1 MKKLLGLA
9 LALAM
14 IPGLAFAAEPITLY
28 INGID
33 ARDYKEPPIVREDRL
48 FLPIGSVAEA
58 MGVKADWD
66 DKSKTVT
73 VGDVEMVVG
82 EKDYAAKGEKMTM
95 DVAPFIEKN
104 RTYVPLRF
112 LAEGMKLPVTWDGEK
127 RAAVVG
133 AYKGAPAFTP
143 EKTVTYGNVTFSLPK
158 DWEKQLVITYDHNQV
173 TFYDKMNH
181 EAQESLGRIGE
192 ITTMANPDS
201 PVPAI
206 LLAKGDCFYTL
217 CTFASD
223 VQVAD
228 TGNQKLCD
236 SYTKSNQL
244 VREILKTVEINDVF
258 KGADRVKVGDISMV
272 LPEAY
277 KDVIGV
283 KESEGKVV
291 LFEKTNEKAKKGTGL
306 IGTFQVVN
314 QKGLEKIK
322 EDYRLFRYNKDGS
335 LIFVWADTPAAKD
348 PVLKK
353 AYEEGLGKAAEILHT
368 VK

>member
-14 IPGLAFAAEPITLY
+14 IPGLAFAAKPVTIY
-28 INGID
+28 VNGMD
-33 ARDYKEPPIVREDRL
+33 REDFKDQPIVRDEGL
-48 FLPIGSVAEA
+48 FLPIRCLAES
-58 MGVKADWD
+58 MGLTVDWD
-66 DKSKTVT
+66 GGSKTVT

-82 EKDYAAKGEKMTM
+82 EKEFVAKGEKKTM

-112 LAEGMKLPVTWDGEK
+112 LAEGMKLPVTWDGK
-127 RAAVVG
+127 NRAAVVG
-133 AYKGAPAFTP
+133 AYKSAPAFTP
-143 EKTVTYGNVTFSLPK
+143 EKTVSYGNVTFSLPK
-158 DWEKQLVITYDHNQV
+158 DWEKQLTITYAYNQV

-181 EAQESLGRIGE
+181 DAQDGYGVIAD
-192 ITTMANPDS
+192 ITPMADPKS

-206 LLAKGDCFYTL
+206 LLHKGNCFYTL
-217 CTFASD
+217 ATFASD

-228 TGNQKLCD
+228 TGNKKLCD

-258 KGADRVKVGDISMV
+258 KEADRVNVGEVSMV

-283 KESEGKVV
+283 EESDGKVA

-306 IGTFQVVN
+306 IGTFRVVD
-314 QKGLEKIK
+314 QKGLEKMK

-335 LIFVWADTPAAKD
+335 LIFVWADKPSLKD

-353 AYEEGLGKAAEILHT
+353 AYEEGVGKAGDILQT

>member
-33 ARDYKEPPIVREDRL
+33 ARDYKEQPIVREDRL

-66 DKSKTVT
+66 NKSKTVT
-73 VGDVEMVVG
+73 VGDVKMVVG

-173 TFYDKMNH
+173 TFYDKMNY
-181 EAQESLGRIGE
+181 EAQDGLGRIGE
-192 ITTMANPDS
+192 IINTANPDS

-223 VQVAD
+223 VQVVD

-244 VREILKTVEINDVF
+244 VREILKTVDINDMF
-258 KGADRVKVGDISMV
+258 KEADRVKIGPVSMV

-277 KDVIGV
+277 RDSIGV
-283 KESEGKVV
+283 KESAGRVV
-291 LFEKTNEKAKKGTGL
+291 LFEKTNEKAKKGSGL
-306 IGTFQVVN
+306 IGSFRVLT
-314 QKGLEKIK
+314 QKELENIK
-322 EDYRLFRYNKDGS
+322 ENYRVFHYSKDGS
-335 LIFVWADTPAAKD
+335 LVFTWADVPGRRD

-353 AYEEGLGKAAEILHT
+353 AYEEASDKVGDILET

>member
-1 MKKLLGLA
+1 MKKLFGLA

-33 ARDYKEPPIVREDRL
+33 ARDYKEQPILRDNRL
-48 FLPIGSVAEA
+48 FLPVRSVTEA
-58 MGVKADWD
+58 MGYKVDW
-66 DKSKTVT
+66 KGESKTVT

-82 EKDYAAKGEKMTM
+82 EKDYVARGEKMTM
-95 DVAPFIEKN
+95 EAAPFIERD
-104 RTYVPLRF
+104 RTYVPLG
-112 LAEGMKLPVTWDGEK
+112 LLTEGMKLPATWDEK
-127 RAAVVG
+127 HRAAVVG
-133 AYKGAPAFTP
+133 EYKGAPTFTP
-143 EKTVTYGNVTFSLPK
+143 NETVTYGNITFSLPK
-158 DWEKQLVITYDHNQV
+158 DWEKQLTITYAYDRV
-173 TFYDKMNH
+173 AFYDKMNH
-181 EAQESLGRIGE
+181 EVQDGYGVIAD
-192 ITTMANPDS
+192 ITPMADPKS

-206 LLAKGDCFYTL
+206 LLHKGNCFYTL
-217 CTFASD
+217 ATFASD

-228 TGNQKLCD
+228 TGNKKLCD

-258 KGADRVKVGDISMV
+258 KEADRVKVGEVSMV

-283 KESEGKVV
+283 EEAEGNVL
-291 LFEKTNEKAKKGTGL
+291 LFEKTNEKAKKGSGL
-306 IGTFQVVN
+306 IGTFRVVN
-314 QKGLEKIK
+314 QKELEKIE

-335 LIFVWADTPAAKD
+335 LIFVRADKPSLKD

-353 AYEEGLGKAAEILHT
+353 AYEEGVGKAGDILQT

>member
-14 IPGLAFAAEPITLY
+14 IPGLAFAAEPVLLY
-28 INGID
+28 VNGID
-33 ARDYKEPPIVREDRL
+33 GRNYEQQPILRDDRL
-48 FLPIGSVAEA
+48 FLPVRSVTEA
-58 MGVKADWD
+58 MGYKVDW
-66 DKSKTVT
+66 KGESKTVT
-73 VGDVEMVVG
+73 VGDIEMVVG
-82 EKDYAAKGEKMTM
+82 EKDYVAKGEKMTM
-95 DVAPFIEKN
+95 DVAPFIEKD

-112 LAEGMKLPVTWDGEK
+112 LADGMKLPVTWDGK
-127 RAAVVG
+127 NRVAVVG
-133 AYKGAPAFTP
+133 EYKSAPKFTRS
-143 EKTVTYGNVTFSLPK
+143 KTVTYGNVTFSLPK

-173 TFYDKMNH
+173 TFYDKMNY
-181 EAQESLGRIGE
+181 EAQDGLGRIGE
-192 ITTMANPDS
+192 IINTANPDS

-206 LLAKGDCFYTL
+206 LLAKGNCFYTL

-223 VQVAD
+223 VQVVD

-244 VREILKTVEINDVF
+244 VREILKTVEIDDVY
-258 KGADRVKVGDISMV
+258 KEADRVKIGPVSMV

-283 KESEGKVV
+283 EEAGGNVL
-291 LFEKTNEKAKKGTGL
+291 LFEKTNEKAKKGSGL
-306 IGTFQVVN
+306 IGTFRVVN
-314 QKGLEKIK
+314 QKELEKIE

-335 LIFVWADTPAAKD
+335 LIFVRADKPSLKD

-353 AYEEGLGKAAEILHT
+353 AYEEGVGKAGDILQT

>member
-48 FLPIGSVAEA
+48 FLPIGSVTEA

-66 DKSKTVT
+66 SESKTVT

-82 EKDYAAKGEKMTM
+82 EKDYVAKGEKMTM

-112 LAEGMKLPVTWDGEK
+112 LAEGMKLPVTWDGK
-127 RAAVVG
+127 NRAAVVG
-133 AYKGAPAFTP
+133 EYKGAPNFTP

-158 DWEKQLVITYDHNQV
+158 DWEKQLTITYAFNQV

-181 EAQESLGRIGE
+181 DVQDGLGRIGE
-192 ITTMANPDS
+192 ITNTANPDS

-206 LLAKGDCFYTL
+206 LLAKGNCFYTL
-217 CTFASD
+217 FTFSSD
-223 VQVAD
+223 VQVVD

-244 VREILKTVEINDVF
+244 VREILKTAEINDVF
-258 KGADRVKVGDISMV
+258 NEADRVKMGEVSMV
-272 LPEAY
+272 IPEAY

-283 KESEGKVV
+283 KESGGKVV
-291 LFEKTNEKAKKGTGL
+291 LFEKTNEKAKKGMGL

-314 QKGLEKIK
+314 QKELENIK
-322 EDYRLFRYNKDGS
+322 ENYRVFHYSKDGS
-335 LIFVWADTPAAKD
+335 LVFTWADVPGRRD
-348 PVLKK
+348 PILKK
-353 AYEEGLGKAAEILHT
+353 AYEEGSGKVGDILET
-368 VK
+368 VE

>member
-9 LALAM
+9 LALVM
-14 IPGLAFAAEPITLY
+14 IPGLAFAAGPITLH

-33 ARDYKEPPIVREDRL
+33 ARDYKEQPVVRDNRL
-48 FLPIGSVAEA
+48 FLPVRSVTEA

-66 DKSKTVT
+66 GKSKTVT

-82 EKDYAAKGEKMTM
+82 EKDYVVHGEKMTM

-112 LAEGMKLPVTWDGEK
+112 LAEGMKLPVTWDGK
-127 RAAVVG
+127 NRAAVVG
-133 AYKGAPAFTP
+133 EYKSAPNFTRS
-143 EKTVTYGNVTFSLPK
+143 KTVTYGNVTFSLPK
-158 DWEKQLVITYDHNQV
+158 DWEKQLTITYDFNQV

-181 EAQESLGRIGE
+181 EVQDGLGRIGE
-192 ITTMANPDS
+192 IVPMAKPDS

-206 LLAKGDCFYTL
+206 LLAKGNCFYTL
-217 CTFASD
+217 FTFSSD
-223 VQVAD
+223 VQVVD

-258 KGADRVKVGDISMV
+258 NEADRVKIGPVSMV
-272 LPEAY
+272 IPEAY
-277 KDVIGV
+277 KDAIGV
-283 KESEGKVV
+283 KESGGKVV
-291 LFEKTNEKAKKGTGL
+291 LFEKTNEQAKKGMGI
-306 IGTFQVVN
+306 IGSFQVVT
-314 QKGLEKIK
+314 QKELEKIK
-322 EDYRLFRYNKDGS
+322 ENYRLYRYNKDGS
-335 LIFVWADTPAAKD
+335 LIFIWADVPGRRD

-353 AYEEGLGKAAEILHT
+353 AYEEGVGKAGDILQT
-368 VK
+368 VE

>member
-1 MKKLLGLA
+1 MKKLFGLA

-14 IPGLAFAAEPITLY
+14 IPGLAFAAKPVTIY
-28 INGID
+28 VNGMD
-33 ARDYKEPPIVREDRL
+33 REDFKDQPIVRDEGL
-48 FLPIGSVAEA
+48 FLPIRCLAES
-58 MGVKADWD
+58 MGLTVDWD
-66 DKSKTVT
+66 GGSKTVT

-82 EKDYAAKGEKMTM
+82 EKDYVARGEKMTM
-95 DVAPFIEKN
+95 EAAPFIERD
-104 RTYVPLRF
+104 RTYVPLG
-112 LAEGMKLPVTWDGEK
+112 LLTEGMKLPATWDEK
-127 RAAVVG
+127 HRAAVVG
-133 AYKGAPAFTP
+133 AYKSAPAFTP
-143 EKTVTYGNVTFSLPK
+143 EKTVSYGNVTFSLPK
-158 DWEKQLVITYDHNQV
+158 DWEKQLTITYAYNQV

-181 EAQESLGRIGE
+181 DAQDGYGVIAD
-192 ITTMANPDS
+192 ITPMADPKS

-206 LLAKGDCFYTL
+206 LLHKGNCFYTL
-217 CTFASD
+217 ATFASD

-228 TGNQKLCD
+228 TGDKKLCD

-258 KGADRVKVGDISMV
+258 SEADRVKVGEVSMV

-283 KESEGKVV
+283 EEIGGKVA

-306 IGTFQVVN
+306 IGTFRVVD
-314 QKGLEKIK
+314 QKGLEKMK

-335 LIFVWADTPAAKD
+335 LIFVWADKPSLKD

-353 AYEEGLGKAAEILHT
+353 AYEEGVGKAGDILQT

>member
-1 MKKLLGLA
+1 MKKLLGLT

-33 ARDYKEPPIVREDRL
+33 ARDYKEQPIVREDRL
-48 FLPIGSVAEA
+48 FLPVRSVTEA

-66 DKSKTVT
+66 KKSKTVT
-73 VGDVEMVVG
+73 VVDVKMVVG
-82 EKDYAAKGEKMTM
+82 EKDYVAKGEKKTM
-95 DVAPFIEKN
+95 DVAPFIEKD
-104 RTYVPLRF
+104 RTYVPVRF
-112 LAEGMKLPVTWDGEK
+112 LAEGMKLPVTWDEK
-127 RAAVVG
+127 HRAAVVG
-133 AYKGAPAFTP
+133 EYKGAPTFTP
-143 EKTVTYGNVTFSLPK
+143 NETVTYGNITFSLPK
-158 DWEKQLVITYDHNQV
+158 DWEKQLTITYAYDRV
-173 TFYDKMNH
+173 AFYDKMNH
-181 EAQESLGRIGE
+181 EVQDGYGVIAD
-192 ITTMANPDS
+192 ITPMADPKS

-206 LLAKGDCFYTL
+206 LLHKGNCFYTL
-217 CTFASD
+217 ATFASD

-228 TGNQKLCD
+228 TGNKKLCD

-244 VREILKTVEINDVF
+244 VKEILKTVEINDVF
-258 KGADRVKVGDISMV
+258 SEADRVKVGEVFMV

-283 KESEGKVV
+283 EEAEGNVL

-306 IGTFQVVN
+306 IGTFRVVN
-314 QKGLEKIK
+314 QKELEKIK

-335 LIFVWADTPAAKD
+335 LIFVWADKPRAKD

-353 AYEEGLGKAAEILHT
+353 AYEEGVGKAGDILQT

>member
-1 MKKLLGLA
+1 MKKLLGLT

-33 ARDYKEPPIVREDRL
+33 ARDYKEQPIVREDRL
-48 FLPIGSVAEA
+48 FLPVRSVTEA

-66 DKSKTVT
+66 KKSKTVT
-73 VGDVEMVVG
+73 VGDIEMVVG
-82 EKDYAAKGEKMTM
+82 EKDYVANGEKKTM
-95 DVAPFIEKN
+95 DVAPFIEKD
-104 RTYVPLRF
+104 RTYVPVRF
-112 LAEGMKLPVTWDGEK
+112 LAEGMKLPVTWDGK
-127 RAAVVG
+127 NRAAIVG
-133 AYKGAPAFTP
+133 AYKGDAAFKP
-143 EKTVTYGNVTFSLPK
+143 EKTVTYGNATFSLPK
-158 DWEKQLVITYDHNQV
+158 DWEKQLVITYSHHQV

-181 EAQESLGRIGE
+181 DAQESMGRIGE

-206 LLAKGDCFYTL
+206 LLAKGNYFYTL

-223 VQVAD
+223 VQVVD
-228 TGNQKLCD
+228 TGNKKLCD

-244 VREILKTVEINDVF
+244 VKEILKTVEINDVF
-258 KGADRVKVGDISMV
+258 KDADPVKVGDISMV
-272 LPEAY
+272 IPKAY
-277 KDVIGV
+277 KDAIGA
-283 KESEGKVV
+283 EETGGKVV
-291 LFEKTNEKAKKGTGL
+291 LFEKTNEKAKKGSGL

-314 QKGLEKIK
+314 QKELEKING
-322 EDYRLFRYNKDGS
+322 DYNLLRYNKDNS
-335 LIFVWADTPAAKD
+335 LIFLWAEEPAVKD

-353 AYEEGLGKAAEILHT
+353 AYTDGMGKAYEILET

>member
-33 ARDYKEPPIVREDRL
+33 ARDYKEQPIVREDRL

-66 DKSKTVT
+66 GKSKTVT

-82 EKDYAAKGEKMTM
+82 EYKS
-95 DVAPFIEKN
+95 APN
-104 RTYVPLRF
+104 
-112 LAEGMKLPVTWDGEK
+112 
-127 RAAVVG
+127 
-133 AYKGAPAFTP
+133 FTP

-158 DWEKQLVITYDHNQV
+158 DWEKQLTITYDFNQV

-181 EAQESLGRIGE
+181 EVQDGLGRIGE
-192 ITTMANPDS
+192 IVPMAKPDS

-206 LLAKGDCFYTL
+206 LLAKGNCFYTL
-217 CTFASD
+217 FTFSSD

-228 TGNQKLCD
+228 TGNKKLCD

-258 KGADRVKVGDISMV
+258 KEADRVKVGEVSMV

-283 KESEGKVV
+283 EEAGGNVL
-291 LFEKTNEKAKKGTGL
+291 LFEKTNEKAKKGSGL
-306 IGTFQVVN
+306 IGTFRVVN
-314 QKGLEKIK
+314 QKELEKIE

-335 LIFVWADTPAAKD
+335 LIFVRADKPSLKD

-353 AYEEGLGKAAEILHT
+353 AYEEGVGKAGDILQT

>member
-33 ARDYKEPPIVREDRL
+33 ARDYKEQPILRDNRL
-48 FLPIGSVAEA
+48 FLPVRSVTEA
-58 MGVKADWD
+58 MGYKVDW
-66 DKSKTVT
+66 KGESKTVT

-82 EKDYAAKGEKMTM
+82 EKDYVAKGEKKTM

-112 LAEGMKLPVTWDGEK
+112 LAEGMKLPVAWDGK
-127 RAAVVG
+127 NRTAVVG
-133 AYKGAPAFTP
+133 AYKSAPAFTP
-143 EKTVTYGNVTFSLPK
+143 EKTVSYGNVSFSLPK
-158 DWEKQLVITYDHNQV
+158 DWEKQLTITYAYNQV

-181 EAQESLGRIGE
+181 DAQDGYGRIGE
-192 ITTMANPDS
+192 IVNTANPDY

-206 LLAKGDCFYTL
+206 LLAKGNCFYTL
-217 CTFASD
+217 FAFSSD
-223 VQVAD
+223 VQVVD

-258 KGADRVKVGDISMV
+258 KEADRVKVGEVSMV

-283 KESEGKVV
+283 EEAEGNVL

-306 IGTFQVVN
+306 IGTFRVVN
-314 QKGLEKIK
+314 QRELEKIK

-335 LIFVWADTPAAKD
+335 LIFVWADKPSLKD

-353 AYEEGLGKAAEILHT
+353 AYEEGVGKAGDILQT

>member
-33 ARDYKEPPIVREDRL
+33 ARDYKEQPILRDNRL
-48 FLPIGSVAEA
+48 FLPVRSVTEA
-58 MGVKADWD
+58 MGYKVDW
-66 DKSKTVT
+66 KGESKTVT

-82 EKDYAAKGEKMTM
+82 EKDYVAKGEKKTM

-112 LAEGMKLPVTWDGEK
+112 LAEGMKLPVTWDGK
-127 RAAVVG
+127 NRAAVVG
-133 AYKGAPAFTP
+133 EYKSAPAFKP

-158 DWEKQLVITYDHNQV
+158 DWEKQLTITYAYNQV

-181 EAQESLGRIGE
+181 DADKDFGRIGE
-192 ITTMANPDS
+192 IVPMAKPDS

-206 LLAKGDCFYTL
+206 LLAKGNCFYTL

-223 VQVAD
+223 VQVVD
-228 TGNQKLCD
+228 VGNKALCD

-244 VREILKTVEINDVF
+244 VKEILKTVEINDVF
-258 KGADRVKVGDISMV
+258 SEADRVKVGEVSMV

-283 KESEGKVV
+283 EESDGNVL

-306 IGTFQVVN
+306 IGTFRVVD
-314 QKGLEKIK
+314 QKGLEKMK

-335 LIFVWADTPAAKD
+335 LIFVWADKPSLKD

-353 AYEEGLGKAAEILHT
+353 AYEEGVGKAGDILQT

>member
-14 IPGLAFAAEPITLY
+14 IPGLAFAAEPVLLY
-28 INGID
+28 VNGID
-33 ARDYKEPPIVREDRL
+33 GRNYEQQPILRDDRL
-48 FLPIGSVAEA
+48 FLPVRSVTEA
-58 MGVKADWD
+58 MGYKVDW
-66 DKSKTVT
+66 KGESRTVT

-82 EKDYAAKGEKMTM
+82 KKDYVSKGEKMTM

-112 LAEGMKLPVTWDGEK
+112 LADGMKLPVTWDGK
-127 RAAVVG
+127 NRVAVVG
-133 AYKGAPAFTP
+133 EYKSAPNFTRS
-143 EKTVTYGNVTFSLPK
+143 KTVTYGNVTFSLPK
-158 DWEKQLVITYDHNQV
+158 DWEKQLTITYDHNQV

-181 EAQESLGRIGE
+181 EAQDGLGRIGE
-192 ITTMANPDS
+192 IINTANPDS

-206 LLAKGDCFYTL
+206 LLAKGNCFYTI

-228 TGNQKLCD
+228 TGNQKLAD

-244 VREILKTVEINDVF
+244 VKEILKTVEIDDVF
-258 KGADRVKVGDISMV
+258 KEADRVKIGPVSMV

-277 KDVIGV
+277 RDAIGV
-283 KESEGKVV
+283 KESAGRVV
-291 LFEKTNEKAKKGTGL
+291 LFEKTNEKAKKGSGL
-306 IGTFQVVN
+306 IGSFRVLT
-314 QKGLEKIK
+314 QKELENIK
-322 EDYRLFRYNKDGS
+322 ENYRVFHYSKDGS
-335 LIFVWADTPAAKD
+335 LVFTWADVPGRRD

-353 AYEEGLGKAAEILHT
+353 AYEEGSGKVGDILET
-368 VK
+368 VE

>member
-14 IPGLAFAAEPITLY
+14 IPGLAFAAKPITLY

-33 ARDYKEPPIVREDRL
+33 ARDYKEQPVVRDNRL
-48 FLPIGSVAEA
+48 FLPVRSVSEA
-58 MGVKADWD
+58 MGYKVDW
-66 DKSKTVT
+66 KSESKTVT
-73 VGDVEMVVG
+73 VGEVEMVVG
-82 EKDYAAKGEKMTM
+82 EKDYVANGEKQTM

-104 RTYVPLRF
+104 RTYVPVRF
-112 LAEGMKLPVTWDGEK
+112 LAEGMKLPVSWDGK
-127 RAAVVG
+127 NRAAVVG
-133 AYKGAPAFTP
+133 AYKGTPAFEP

-158 DWEKQLVITYDHNQV
+158 DWEKQLTITYDYNQV

-181 EAQESLGRIGE
+181 ALQDGYGRIGE
-192 ITTMANPDS
+192 IRAMANPDS

-206 LLAKGDCFYTL
+206 LLAKGNCFYTL
-217 CTFASD
+217 CTFSSD
-223 VQVAD
+223 VQVVD
-228 TGNQKLCD
+228 IGDKKLCD

-244 VREILKTVEINDVF
+244 VKEILKTVEINDVF
-258 KGADRVKVGDISMV
+258 SEADRVKVGEVSMV

-283 KESEGKVV
+283 EEIGGNVS

-306 IGTFQVVN
+306 IGTFRVVD
-314 QKGLEKIK
+314 QKGLEKMK

-335 LIFVWADTPAAKD
+335 LIFVWADKPSLKD

-353 AYEEGLGKAAEILHT
+353 AYEEGVGKAGDILQT

>member
-33 ARDYKEPPIVREDRL
+33 ARDYKEQPILRDNRL
-48 FLPIGSVAEA
+48 FLPVRSVTEA
-58 MGVKADWD
+58 MGYKVDW
-66 DKSKTVT
+66 KGESKTVT

-82 EKDYAAKGEKMTM
+82 EKDYVARSEKMTM
-95 DVAPFIEKN
+95 EAAPFIERD
-104 RTYVPLRF
+104 RTYVPLG
-112 LAEGMKLPVTWDGEK
+112 LLTEGMKLPATWDEK
-127 RAAVVG
+127 HRAAVVG
-133 AYKGAPAFTP
+133 EYKGAPTFTP
-143 EKTVTYGNVTFSLPK
+143 NETVTYGNITFSLPK
-158 DWEKQLVITYDHNQV
+158 DWEKQLTITYAYDRV
-173 TFYDKMNH
+173 AFYDKMNH
-181 EAQESLGRIGE
+181 EVQDGYGVIAD
-192 ITTMANPDS
+192 ITPMADPKS

-206 LLAKGDCFYTL
+206 LLHKGNCFYTL
-217 CTFASD
+217 ATFASD

-228 TGNQKLCD
+228 TGNKKLCD

-244 VREILKTVEINDVF
+244 VKEILKTVEINDVF
-258 KGADRVKVGDISMV
+258 SEADRVKVGGVSMV

-283 KESEGKVV
+283 EEAEGNVL

-306 IGTFQVVN
+306 IGTFRVVN
-314 QKGLEKIK
+314 QRELEKIK

-335 LIFVWADTPAAKD
+335 LIFVRADKPSLED

-353 AYEEGLGKAAEILHT
+353 AYEEGVGKAGDILQT

>member
-1 MKKLLGLA
+1 MKKLLGLT

-14 IPGLAFAAEPITLY
+14 IPGLAFAADPITLY

-33 ARDYKEPPIVREDRL
+33 ARDYKEQPIVREDRL
-48 FLPIGSVAEA
+48 FLPVRSVTEA
-58 MGVKADWD
+58 MGYKVDWKAE
-66 DKSKTVT
+66 SKTVT
-73 VGDVEMVVG
+73 VGDVKMVVG
-82 EKDYAAKGEKMTM
+82 EKDYVAKGEKKTM
-95 DVAPFIEKN
+95 DVAPFIEKD
-104 RTYVPLRF
+104 RTYVPVRF
-112 LAEGMKLPVTWDGEK
+112 LAEGMKLPVTWDGK
-127 RAAVVG
+127 NRAAIVG
-133 AYKGAPAFTP
+133 AYKGAPAFEP

-158 DWEKQLVITYDHNQV
+158 DWEKQLTITYAYNQV

-181 EAQESLGRIGE
+181 EVQDGYGVIAD
-192 ITTMANPDS
+192 ITPMADPKS

-206 LLAKGDCFYTL
+206 LLHKGNCFYTL
-217 CTFASD
+217 ATFASD

-228 TGNQKLCD
+228 TGDKKLCD

-244 VREILKTVEINDVF
+244 VKEILKTVEINDVF
-258 KGADRVKVGDISMV
+258 SEADRVKVGDVSMV

-277 KDVIGV
+277 KDAIGV
-283 KESEGKVV
+283 EESEGNVL

-306 IGTFQVVN
+306 IGTFRVVD
-314 QKGLEKIK
+314 QKGLEKMK

-335 LIFVWADTPAAKD
+335 LIFVWADKPRAKD

-353 AYEEGLGKAAEILHT
+353 AYEEGVGKVQEILQT

>member
-1 MKKLLGLA
+1 MKKLFGLA

-14 IPGLAFAAEPITLY
+14 IPGLAFGAEPVTLY
-28 INGID
+28 VNGIST
-33 ARDYKEPPIVREDRL
+33 ENHETPPILRDNRL
-48 FLPIGSVAEA
+48 FLPVRSVTEA
-58 MGVKADWD
+58 MGYKVDW
-66 DKSKTVT
+66 KGESRTVT

-82 EKDYAAKGEKMTM
+82 EKEFVANGEKKTM

-112 LAEGMKLPVTWDGEK
+112 LAEGMKLPVAWDGK
-127 RAAVVG
+127 NRAAVVG
-133 AYKGAPAFTP
+133 AYKSAPAFKP

-158 DWEKQLVITYDHNQV
+158 DWEKQLVIIYSHHQV

-181 EAQESLGRIGE
+181 EAQESMGCIGE
-192 ITTMANPDS
+192 IINTANPDL

-206 LLAKGDCFYTL
+206 LLAKGNCFYTL

-244 VREILKTVEINDVF
+244 VKEILKTVEIDDVF
-258 KGADRVKVGDISMV
+258 KEADRVKVGAVSMV
-272 LPEAY
+272 IPEAY
-277 KDVIGV
+277 KDAIGV
-283 KESEGKVV
+283 KEAEGKVV

-353 AYEEGLGKAAEILHT
+353 AYEEGVGKAAEILHT

>member
-1 MKKLLGLA
+1 M
-9 LALAM
+9 
-14 IPGLAFAAEPITLY
+14 
-28 INGID
+28 
-33 ARDYKEPPIVREDRL
+33 
-48 FLPIGSVAEA
+48 
-58 MGVKADWD
+58 
-66 DKSKTVT
+66 
-73 VGDVEMVVG
+73 
-82 EKDYAAKGEKMTM
+82 
-95 DVAPFIEKN
+95 
-104 RTYVPLRF
+104 
-112 LAEGMKLPVTWDGEK
+112 
-127 RAAVVG
+127 
-133 AYKGAPAFTP
+133 
-143 EKTVTYGNVTFSLPK
+143 TFSLPK

-181 EAQESLGRIGE
+181 DAQDGLGRIGE

-206 LLAKGDCFYTL
+206 LLAKGNCFYTL

-223 VQVAD
+223 VQVVD

-258 KGADRVKVGDISMV
+258 KEADRVKVGDISMV
-272 LPEAY
+272 IPEAY
-277 KDVIGV
+277 RDVIGV
-283 KESEGKVV
+283 KETEGKVM

-306 IGTFQVVN
+306 IGTFRVVN
-314 QKGLEKIK
+314 QKELEKIK

-353 AYEEGLGKAAEILHT
+353 AYEEGMGKASEILKT
-368 VK
+368 VE

>member
-48 FLPIGSVAEA
+48 FLPIGSVTEA

-66 DKSKTVT
+66 SESKTVT

-82 EKDYAAKGEKMTM
+82 EKDYVARGEKMTM

-104 RTYVPLRF
+104 CTYVPLRF
-112 LAEGMKLPVTWDGEK
+112 LAEGMKLPVTWDGK
-127 RAAVVG
+127 HRAAVVG
-133 AYKGAPAFTP
+133 EYKSAPNFTP

-158 DWEKQLVITYDHNQV
+158 DWEKQLTITYGFNQV

-181 EAQESLGRIGE
+181 EVQDGLGRIGE
-192 ITTMANPDS
+192 ITNTANPD
-201 PVPAI
+201 PGVPAI
-206 LLAKGDCFYTL
+206 LLAKGNCFYTL
-217 CTFASD
+217 FTFSSD
-223 VQVAD
+223 VQVVD

-353 AYEEGLGKAAEILHT
+353 AYEEGVGKAAEILHT

>member
-1 MKKLLGLA
+1 MKKLLGLT

-14 IPGLAFAAEPITLY
+14 IPGLAFAAEPMTLY

-33 ARDYKEPPIVREDRL
+33 ARDYKEQPIVREDRL
-48 FLPIGSVAEA
+48 FLPVRSVTEA

-66 DKSKTVT
+66 KKSKTVT
-73 VGDVEMVVG
+73 VGDVKMVVG
-82 EKDYAAKGEKMTM
+82 EKDYVAKGEKKTM
-95 DVAPFIEKN
+95 DVAPFIEKD

-112 LAEGMKLPVTWDGEK
+112 LAEGMKLPVTWDENN

-133 AYKGAPAFTP
+133 EYKSAPAFKP

-158 DWEKQLVITYDHNQV
+158 DWEKQLTITYAYNQV

-181 EAQESLGRIGE
+181 DAQESMGRIGE

-206 LLAKGDCFYTL
+206 LLAKGNYFYTL

-223 VQVAD
+223 VQVVD
-228 TGNQKLCD
+228 TGNKKLCD

-244 VREILKTVEINDVF
+244 VKEILKTVEINDVF
-258 KGADRVKVGDISMV
+258 KDADPVKVGDISMV
-272 LPEAY
+272 IPKAY
-277 KDVIGV
+277 KDAIGA
-283 KESEGKVV
+283 EETGGKVV
-291 LFEKTNEKAKKGTGL
+291 LFEKTNEKAKKGSGL

-314 QKGLEKIK
+314 QKELEKING
-322 EDYRLFRYNKDGS
+322 DYNLLRYNKDNS
-335 LIFVWADTPAAKD
+335 LIFLWADAPAVKD

-353 AYEEGLGKAAEILHT
+353 AYTDGMGKAYEILET